1 MEIPSSF
8 GSDSTIGLSQ
18 GVMTLNPPKPIVA
31 SVDAT
36 TKYAIELLQNHHIG
50 CALVVDKDGKLE
62 GIYSERDIVQ
72 KWALSDI
79 APEELALT
87 EIMTPEKA
95 GFYDKNASLTICT
108 LNSTGELSRKKLI
121 DCEKKCDIAIMP
133 RGCWQISNHRLL
145 ITMQGK
151 NERSFGILN
160 LE

>member
-87 EIMTPEKA
+87 EIMTPEP
-95 GFYDKNASLTICT
+95 ASLRRDATISAA
-108 LNSTGELSRKKLI
+108 LYLMSKGGFRHLPIVDENNRPVGI
-121 DCEKKCDIAIMP
+121 
-133 RGCWQISNHRLL
+133 IS
-145 ITMQGK
+145 IKDVMDYISMQLMK
-151 NERSFGILN
+151 NLFPGR
-160 LE
+160 